1 MDYMSIFY
9 RFFEFLKKRRAQ
21 NYLKDLCIWYDITHE
36 VSDILGDAL
45 YNEKI
50 CTSEIGIVLD
60 RTDRLLFTLDSA
72 IPGARD
78 GLNRHNPDLAQ
89 RIENISTNIY
99 RLRNATV
106 SFLVRCHG
114 PAVFEDRAQEGLH
127 ALAYYRAL
135 DEAGFQARQI
145 CRELEGELKT
155 TWRDLQRSI
164 LLAEQAAA

>member
-1 MDYMSIFY
+1 MSWYY
-9 RFFEFLKKRRAQ
+9 RLAEYLKKRRAQ
-21 NYLKDLCIWYDITHE
+21 NYLKDLRVWYEITHE

-50 CTSEIGIVLD
+50 CSSEIGLVLD
-60 RTDRLLFTLDSA
+60 RTDRLLFMLGSA
-72 IPGARD
+72 IPGACG
-78 GLNRHNPDLAQ
+78 GLNRQNPDLAQ

-114 PAVFEDRAQEGLH
+114 PAVYEDRSQEGLH
-127 ALAYYRAL
+127 EVVYYQAL

-145 CRELEGELKT
+145 CQEVERELKT
-155 TWRDLQRSI
+155 AGRELRKSI
-164 LLAEQAAA
+164 RQAELAAT